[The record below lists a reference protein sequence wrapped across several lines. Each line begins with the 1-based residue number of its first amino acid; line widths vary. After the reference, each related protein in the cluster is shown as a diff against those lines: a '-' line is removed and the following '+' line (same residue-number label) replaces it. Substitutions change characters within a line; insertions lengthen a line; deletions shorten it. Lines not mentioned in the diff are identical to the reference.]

1 MSVTGQDADP
11 LSCTILVKP
20 IIRVGLFSVTMVR
33 GAFACATHDG
43 LLAGVLTS
51 NSELPAFTPA
61 LRLREPPFA
70 VGGMHFLVYLK
81 GEELSLSSHLTSNIK
96 LLRCCHPTPLPGL
109 SPVSRERI
117 ARTSLYRGAWLFRV
131 HLAGKEFRLPSGH
144 QLSKYMTLPAIP
156 LLCKFR
162 LIGSHGLVIDGAH
175 DKEYRVPIN
184 VEMLRLLKQRKN
196 SLRFSQRFL
205 LVCLTR
211 LLQRAAMA
219 QAVLSQSMAMV
230 SISGTSFLHHA
241 NY

>member
-11 LSCTILVKP
+11 LSSTILVKP

-81 GEELSLSSHLTSNIK
+81 GEKLSLSSHLTSNIK
-96 LLRCCHPTPLPGL
+96 LLRCCHPTPISGL

-117 ARTSLYRGAWLFRV
+117 ALTSRYHGALLFRV
-131 HLAGKEFRLPSGH
+131 HLAGEELRLTSND
-144 QLSKYMTLPAIP
+144 QLSKFITSPVVLP
-156 LLCKFR
+156 LMQ
-162 LIGSHGLVIDGAH
+162 
-175 DKEYRVPIN
+175 RV
-184 VEMLRLLKQRKN
+184 
-196 SLRFSQRFL
+196 
-205 LVCLTR
+205 
-211 LLQRAAMA
+211 
-219 QAVLSQSMAMV
+219 
-230 SISGTSFLHHA
+230 
-241 NY
+241 

>member
-96 LLRCCHPTPLPGL
+96 LLRCCHPTPIPGL

-117 ARTSLYRGAWLFRV
+117 ARSSRYRKECAIHAHFMGCGLHATSKG
-131 HLAGKEFRLPSGH
+131 
-144 QLSKYMTLPAIP
+144 QLSTFKKRVPTRP
-156 LLCKFR
+156 LLAEFGVK
-162 LIGSHGLVIDGAH
+162 GSHT
-175 DKEYRVPIN
+175 K
-184 VEMLRLLKQRKN
+184 K
-196 SLRFSQRFL
+196 
-205 LVCLTR
+205 
-211 LLQRAAMA
+211 
-219 QAVLSQSMAMV
+219 
-230 SISGTSFLHHA
+230 
-241 NY
+241 